1 MLCPADGVLINM
13 LYLSSIEDALQV
25 TKHLDGVLRKYRVG
39 LCNVF
44 LQHTSASLTINEVGA
59 TPAQGR
65 MSYGKMPLHSQHSL
79 LGKTKY

>member
-1 MLCPADGVLINM
+1 MPCPYEGMLINM
-13 LYLSSIEDALQV
+13 LHVSSISDALQV

-59 TPAQGR
+59 TPVQGR
-65 MSYGKMPLHSQHSL
+65 TSYIKMSLRSQHSL
-79 LGKTKY
+79 PGKT